1 MTVWFKWL
9 AAFDS
14 IGTSAAKTL
23 LNWLKA
29 VIIKDVDSNNFK
41 NLRVIPNINASFL
54 LALLFRLAEWD
65 MAIAQIELKPAVAE
79 INRSDAQ
86 IKVVFSV
93 RRFGKTRLM
102 LTDVIT
108 EPAPVEPDEVAVVRE
123 PE

>member
-41 NLRVIPNINASFL
+41 NLRVILNINASFL

-65 MAIAQIELKPAVAE
+65 MAIAQIELKPAAAE
-79 INRSDAQ
+79 IHRSDAQ

-108 EPAPVEPDEVAVVRE
+108 GPAPVEPDEVAVVRE